1 MGCGDSSTE
10 NHSWNENT
18 TSVSLQTAGS
28 EEVALRKQ
36 LEALG
41 QTQQSGLNDFAN
53 FAKNGDYLAL
63 SPQHQATLDKAF
75 DASRQQLQLEGKDY
89 ADFLSGSRGL
99 RMSDT
104 PISQQ
109 ALQRYGLGLSALE
122 SNRALAGLNL
132 GLTTNAA
139 RQTDRLNLSSAMPSG
154 TVFGHN
160 AIFNNR
166 LAQPT
171 TYSQGTGNTTVY
183 NNPSLLT
190 QVQQGAAAYKDF
202 GSGTQS
208 LMSAASMGMGMG
220 MSDERLKQDIRPVA
234 WRWKQNPDKEQ
245 LGVIA
250 QELQQSHP
258 HLVSRH
264 ENGHLMVDYG
274 AMVAMLLNER
284 EQLYA
289 QLAEQKNSLSGLGA
303 DNSVLGSLEACHG

>member
-1 MGCGDSSTE
+1 MGCGNSSTE
-10 NHSWNENT
+10 NHSWQENE
-18 TSVSLQTAGS
+18 TSVSLQTAGPQ
-28 EEVALRKQ
+28 EVALREQ

-41 QTQQSGLNDFAN
+41 QTQQAGLNDFAS

-109 ALQRYGLGLSALE
+109 ALQRFGLGLSALE

-139 RQTDRLNLSSAMPSG
+139 RQTDRLNLSTSLPAG

-160 AIFNNR
+160 AIMGNR
-166 LAQPT
+166 MAQPT
-171 TYSQGTGNTTVY
+171 TYSRGTGNTTVY

-202 GSGTQS
+202 ATGTNQ
-208 LMSAASMGMGMG
+208 LMSAASMGKGMG
-220 MSDERLKQDIRPVA
+220 F
-234 WRWKQNPDKEQ
+234 
-245 LGVIA
+245 
-250 QELQQSHP
+250 
-258 HLVSRH
+258 
-264 ENGHLMVDYG
+264 
-274 AMVAMLLNER
+274 
-284 EQLYA
+284 
-289 QLAEQKNSLSGLGA
+289 
-303 DNSVLGSLEACHG
+303 